1 MRGGVARTCR
11 ESADMCRVVVHTCRG
26 LVRMVVV
33 PLYWR
38 GRMWGVA
45 RRIEL
50 VPVCGRMRMCPVV
63 GRMVVV
69 PVSPFARVVVAMVG
83 WLRTPADVA
92 VVPM

>member
-1 MRGGVARTCR
+1 
-11 ESADMCRVVVHTCRG
+11 MC
-26 LVRMVVV
+26 
-33 PLYWR
+33 W
-38 GRMWGVA
+38 VA
-45 RRIEL
+45 RRIDL
-50 VPVCGRMRMCPVV
+50 VPVCGRMRVCLVV